1 MMGTQ
6 AQLYAK
12 LGDTIEALKRCL
24 DDSLYSL
31 ASLSVVQFT
40 RDLPIYALFKKT
52 YYLLHKADFHL
63 SEKFCIVRI

>member
-52 YYLLHKADFHL
+52 YLHKADFHL